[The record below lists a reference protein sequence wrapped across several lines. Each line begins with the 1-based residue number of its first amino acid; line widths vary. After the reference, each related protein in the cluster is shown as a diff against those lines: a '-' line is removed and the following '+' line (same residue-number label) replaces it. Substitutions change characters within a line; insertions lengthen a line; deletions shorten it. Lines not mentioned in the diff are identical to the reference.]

1 MSDAMHAPVYFLM
14 VDDREENLVAL
25 EALLRRDGLVLLRA
39 KSGPEALELLLKHE
53 VALALVDVQ
62 MPGMDGFE
70 LAQLMRGMER
80 TRRVP
85 IIFLTAGGAD
95 QKRRFRGYE
104 AGAVDFLNKPLE
116 PDVLRGKVDVFFELA
131 RQRDELKA
139 ALAENARLL
148 EETRRHAAALKE
160 TDRLKDEFLAML
172 AHELRNPLSA
182 ASNAI
187 QVWKRSDRPE
197 VQGWAKEVVENQMKT
212 FSRLIDDLLDVSR
225 VTHGKIRIQKQVV
238 DPGPILERAVAAVS
252 SLIQER
258 RHELTVEQG
267 HGAARVDVDPTRLE
281 QVVINL
287 LNNAAKYSGDAS
299 TILLA
304 SRVEGDRLLISVRD
318 NGIGIAPEQLPRMF
332 ELFSQGDHSIARS
345 EGGLGIGLTLVRSLV
360 ELHGGSISA
369 ESEGLGRGSTFTV
382 VLPLAAEATPPEEA
396 PDAPPDASHDPQQ
409 LRILLVEDDPDSAW
423 GLSRLLQLNGY
434 AVEVASDGPA
444 AIAKARG
451 CRPDVVLLDIGLPG
465 MSGYEVARKLRGEPS
480 CRNVRLIAVTGYSL
494 DKDRARTR
502 EAGFDEHLTKP
513 VDLDRLLATL
523 EEARKR
529 LRKELPG
536 LDSNQEKQDQNLL

>member
-1 MSDAMHAPVYFLM
+1 MTDVTHAPVYFLM

-39 KSGPEALELLLKHE
+39 GSGPEALELLLEHD
-53 VALALVDVQ
+53 VSLALVDVQ

-70 LAQLMRGMER
+70 LAQLMRGVER

-139 ALAENARLL
+139 AIAENARLL

-182 ASNAI
+182 ASNAV

-197 VQGWAKEVVENQMKT
+197 LQDWAKQVVENQMKT
-212 FSRLIDDLLDVSR
+212 FSRLVDDLLDVSR

-238 DPGPILERAVAAVS
+238 DPGPILERAVASVS
-252 SLIQER
+252 SLIEGR
-258 RHELTVEQG
+258 RHELTVDQR
-267 HGAARVDVDPTRLE
+267 HGSARVDVDPTRLE
-281 QVVINL
+281 QVVVNL

-299 TILLA
+299 KIRLVC
-304 SRVEGDRLLISVRD
+304 RVEGDRLAISVRD
-318 NGIGIAPEQLPRMF
+318 QGIGIAPDQLPKMF
-332 ELFSQGDHSIARS
+332 DLFNQGDHSLARS

-360 ELHGGSISA
+360 ELHGGQIEA
-369 ESEGLGRGSTFTV
+369 QSEGLGHGSTFTV
-382 VLPLAAEATPPEEA
+382 YLPLAGGVPPTEAGETEA
-396 PDAPPDASHDPQQ
+396 SDARRERDR

-434 AVEVASDGPA
+434 EVEIAADGHAAVA
-444 AIAKARG
+444 AARKT
-451 CRPDVVLLDIGLPG
+451 RPDVVLLDIGLPG
-465 MSGYEVARKLRGEPS
+465 MSGFEVARALREGRP
-480 CRNVRLIAVTGYSL
+480 RRDLRLIAVTGYGL
-494 DKDRARTR
+494 EKDRARAR
-502 EAGFDEHLTKP
+502 EAGFDDHMTKP
-513 VDLDRLLATL
+513 VDLDQLLAKL
-523 EEARKR
+523 AEARTKGWG
-529 LRKELPG
+529 ELPG